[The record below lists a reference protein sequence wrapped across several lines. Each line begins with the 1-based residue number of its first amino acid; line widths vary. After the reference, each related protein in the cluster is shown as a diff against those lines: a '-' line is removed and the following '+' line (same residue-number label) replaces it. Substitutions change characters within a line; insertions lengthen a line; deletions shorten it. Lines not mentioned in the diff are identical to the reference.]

1 LAYETRGNLPQ
12 KLISILPPTFAVGIL
27 FCIQPRKVFCSF
39 YSHKILT
46 YRQTK
51 QQKYGNFRVVVFSS
65 ATLAAIFVNIGFSFT
80 FYKNIKFPT
89 TLGRE
94 KKDVGHFPSLGE
106 KRKDNKKKI
115 NTF

>member
-1 LAYETRGNLPQ
+1 LYSTKE
-12 KLISILPPTFAVGIL
+12 SI
-27 FCIQPRKVFCSF
+27 FCSF
-39 YSHKILT
+39 YSRKILT

-106 KRKDNKKKI
+106 KRKDNKKKR